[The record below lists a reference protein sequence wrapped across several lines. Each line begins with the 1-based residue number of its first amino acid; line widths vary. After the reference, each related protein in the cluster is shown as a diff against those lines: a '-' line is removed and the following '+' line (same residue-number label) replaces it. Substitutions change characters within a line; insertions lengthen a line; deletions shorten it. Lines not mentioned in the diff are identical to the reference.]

1 MFLDACLWSEQC
13 ANDLVYSPNPA
24 REHSFFYLN
33 NIVLRGNIGSLFS
46 VNGYIGTK
54 LYRYLMRFQFCDVC
68 FTKFIVI
75 GKSVL
80 QILTNS

>member
-1 MFLDACLWSEQC
+1 MCKLSCLFSQSC
-13 ANDLVYSPNPA
+13 KGTF
-24 REHSFFYLN
+24 FFYLD
-33 NIVLRGNIGSLFS
+33 NIVLRGNMGSLFS
-46 VNGYIGTK
+46 VNGYIETR
-54 LYRYLMRFQFCDVC
+54 LYRDLMLFQFCDVC